1 VITHKNAA
9 ALADDDRPTGMVRPD
24 SEAACRA
31 LRALREKRL
40 QHADENLSNIDES
53 LPTIRIWKTIVT
65 GMLAATRSDAAA
77 AEACFREASGAGP
90 AAAMMADQEP
100 GNETMRVAAFALH
113 QLGLLFRRRDEP
125 QQALRAHSPAYHLRN
140 EHGSF
145 EELSESALA
154 LGIDHDLAGD
164 YAAGQDWHRI
174 AIQAATKTK
183 ENVAE
188 NQATAWSH
196 LAASLM
202 QNERFADAVES
213 ARTARQ
219 WWHEHDITA
228 VTATR
233 ADMRLGHALLRLAA
247 SRMESDGSSAEDSL
261 RETLELLRAAQDS
274 FQAFGPEYGADVAFC
289 GEQIDFA
296 QRLQLSRDG

>member
-1 VITHKNAA
+1 MKTHENANPLA
-9 ALADDDRPTGMVRPD
+9 ADDRPIGIVQPE
-24 SEAACRA
+24 SEPARRA
-31 LRALREKRL
+31 LRALNERRL
-40 QHADENLSNIDES
+40 EHAEENLSNIDES
-53 LPTIRIWKTIVT
+53 PPAQGIWKTILS
-65 GMLAATRSDAAA
+65 GMLAAARSDAAA

-100 GNETMRVAAFALH
+100 DNETMRVAAFALH

-125 QQALRAHSPAYHLRN
+125 QLALRAHSPAYHLCN

-174 AIQAATKTK
+174 AIEAAAKTK

-202 QNERFADAVES
+202 QSERFEDAVGA
-213 ARTARQ
+213 ARTARE
-219 WWHEHDITA
+219 WWHKHDITA

-233 ADMRLGHALLRLAA
+233 ADMKLGHALLRLAA
-247 SRMESDGSSAEDSL
+247 SRMESEGSSAEDSL
-261 RETLELLRAAQDS
+261 RETLELLRAAHDS

>member
-1 VITHKNAA
+1 
-9 ALADDDRPTGMVRPD
+9 M
-24 SEAACRA
+24 
-31 LRALREKRL
+31 
-40 QHADENLSNIDES
+40 
-53 LPTIRIWKTIVT
+53 
-65 GMLAATRSDAAA
+65 
-77 AEACFREASGAGP
+77 
-90 AAAMMADQEP
+90 
-100 GNETMRVAAFALH
+100 
-113 QLGLLFRRRDEP
+113 LFRRRDEP

-174 AIQAATKTK
+174 AIEAAVKTK
-183 ENVAE
+183 ENTAE

-202 QNERFADAVES
+202 QSERFEDAVAA
-213 ARTARQ
+213 ARTARE
-219 WWHEHDITA
+219 WWHKHDITA

-247 SRMESDGSSAEDSL
+247 SRMDSNGSEPEDSL
-261 RETLELLRAAQDS
+261 LETLELLRAAQDS
-274 FQAFGPEYGADVAFC
+274 FQAFGPGNGADVAFC

-296 QRLQLSRDG
+296 QRLQLSRGG